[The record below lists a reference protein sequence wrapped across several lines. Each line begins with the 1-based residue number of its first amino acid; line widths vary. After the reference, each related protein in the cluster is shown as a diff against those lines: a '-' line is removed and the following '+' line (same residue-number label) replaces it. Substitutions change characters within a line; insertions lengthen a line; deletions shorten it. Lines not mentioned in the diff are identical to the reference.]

1 MSKDSL
7 CVILILRNKE
17 RVLMIK
23 FTELTAKEQ
32 KEIRSILRG
41 NGLRVKDVRLYKGG
55 QNIAIEIVKTEKI
68 IKVEIE

>member
-1 MSKDSL
+1 MKL
-7 CVILILRNKE
+7 
-17 RVLMIK
+17 K

-41 NGLRVKDVRLYKGG
+41 NGLRVKDVKLYKGG

-68 IKVEIE
+68 IKVEIG